1 MKDVAAADVVVTRGA
16 IDGSQRLTV
25 WEASGIEAF
34 MAVDAIQR
42 TVGGFAEDGRIGKQR
57 HTVPGILRT
66 ELRIVVA
73 FEAGDGGGVLR
84 FFHGRIGGQRHA
96 QAQAAKYDEHPQ
108 DEFCRPPE
116 GTCSRGC
123 LP

>member
-1 MKDVAAADVVVTRGA
+1 
-16 IDGSQRLTV
+16 
-25 WEASGIEAF
+25 

-57 HTVPGILRT
+57 HAVSGLFHA
-66 ELRIVVA
+66 EFRIVVA
-73 FEAGDGGGVLR
+73 FETGRGGVGGGVLR
-84 FFHGRIGGQRHA
+84 FFHGRVGGQRHA

-116 GTCSRGC
+116 GTCSRGR